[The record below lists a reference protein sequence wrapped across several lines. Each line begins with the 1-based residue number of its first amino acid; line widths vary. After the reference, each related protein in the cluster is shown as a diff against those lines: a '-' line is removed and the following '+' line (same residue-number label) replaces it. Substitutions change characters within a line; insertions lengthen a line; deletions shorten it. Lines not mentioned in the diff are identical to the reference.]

1 MKKTILIPQFSFIL
15 VPLIALVLFFLP
27 YRNVNA
33 QVTPGFGGFQTFNV
47 PCTCSVP
54 GTFWIWL
61 TPLFYDSPLPITGP
75 MVYTPAFST
84 LYMYYEIDVPLTWE
98 LGDFVPDAGTCWIS
112 VGIGCAPLPS
122 LGVMDDV
129 GTSQD

>member
-33 QVTPGFGGFQTFNV
+33 QVTPGFGGLQTFNV
-47 PCTCSVP
+47 PCTGSVP

-75 MVYTPAFST
+75 RVYTPAFSIFF
-84 LYMYYEIDVPLTWE
+84 MFYEIAGPLPGK
-98 LGDFVPDAGTCWIS
+98 LGDFVP
-112 VGIGCAPLPS
+112 APR
-122 LGVMDDV
+122 
-129 GTSQD
+129 